1 MEKVARRLFILDQ
14 LVMGEDTSEEFGT
27 ITRAFGKVR
36 MRVERK
42 VMSSTTPSIFGVEI
56 QSSTANGLSSR
67 MTKPPKRF
75 CAVSCAAS
83 AKVKP
88 PRPRPVMMVVTLVPV
103 SLRIAM
109 AARTIKSTLSA
120 FFKKVIS
127 VLLRLT
133 SSCSSSLLPKR
144 KKESEAQSHSRR
156 RIHVTMMMTLMRYT
170 FSRKC
175 SIPAEGFRLTRAR

>member
-1 MEKVARRLFILDQ
+1 
-14 LVMGEDTSEEFGT
+14 
-27 ITRAFGKVR
+27 
-36 MRVERK
+36 
-42 VMSSTTPSIFGVEI
+42 MSSTTPSMFGVEI

-67 MTKPPKRF
+67 MTRPPKRF

-103 SLRIAM
+103 SLRMAM

-144 KKESEAQSHSRR
+144 KKESEAQSHSSLIISLVTGDFSVQNRMKIR
-156 RIHVTMMMTLMRYT
+156 MEPSIRNSRILLAMTSAMSVNNEEHFPSHFLL
-170 FSRKC
+170 F
-175 SIPAEGFRLTRAR
+175 